1 MTDTDRISVYRGYIG
16 SRPVAGNTYPQR
28 VQNLVIRDYA
38 MRRGLELQLS
48 LTEYAMRNCFM
59 MLHDALA
66 ELEQIDGLILFSLF
80 MLPSKPSQ
88 RRNIYKRVLDCGGE
102 LHAAL
107 EEMTLASSD
116 DVQRFE
122 DVLQLEAWLPLAPGE
137 GRWAKS

>member
-1 MTDTDRISVYRGYIG
+1 MTDTDLYRGYIG
-16 SRPVAGNTYPQR
+16 SRPVAGNSYPQR

-38 MRRGLELQLS
+38 MRHGLKLQLS

-88 RRNIYKRVLDCGGE
+88 RSEIYERVLDCGAE

-107 EEMTLASSD
+107 EELTLASAN

-122 DVLQLEAWLPLAPGE
+122 DVLQVEAWLPHAPSE